1 MTLQQIRKISPG
13 IEQNPLINSG
23 RPIIEGTRVFVD
35 RIVGHI
41 ESGMSIEEISDEY
54 DLQRSQVEQVKQLSP
69 EQVQYI
75 LGYADALENSEVSL

>member
-13 IEQNPLINSG
+13 IEQNLLINSG